1 MKNKIILVIAIVLV
15 VGLIIGGVVLFS
27 NNQKPVVEM
36 ATAENLD
43 SIITQIYEKANLELA
58 SLMTSPIDVTD
69 SEMVQSFTGLKSNEN
84 VEFLVVSEPMM
95 SSQAYSLVLV
105 KAKENANIEE
115 MKTEML
121 NNINTRK
128 WICVEAE
135 KVYVTNHSNL
145 ICLVMSSEEWAKP
158 VYNAFKEI
166 VQNKVGEELE
176 KSAEAIVLPEDQL
189 PGSETPIDEQPAV

>member
-1 MKNKIILVIAIVLV
+1 MKNKIILIIAIVAV
-15 VGLIIGGVVLFS
+15 VALIIGGVAFFS

-36 ATAENLD
+36 DTAENLD
-43 SIITQIYEKANLELA
+43 AIITQVYEKANLELA

-69 SEMVQSFTGLKSNEN
+69 VEMVQSFTGLKSNEN
-84 VEFLVVSEPMM
+84 VELLVVSEPMM

-105 KAKENANIEE
+105 KAKENANVEE
-115 MKTEML
+115 MKAEML

-128 WICVEAE
+128 WLCVEAE
-135 KVYVTNHSNL
+135 KVYVTNHSDL

-176 KSAEAIVLPEDQL
+176 KTAETVALPEEQL
-189 PGSETPIDEQPAV
+189 PGGEIPIDEQPAV